1 MLTYEG
7 DLFGGSWLQVHAV
20 LQPQEFG
27 IWDAVSVAVE
37 AGRDAGLLGLRF
49 RIDQDHWRDWTR
61 KRKTKTT
68 RTKQAERERE
78 RRVKTQLHTVSW

>member
-1 MLTYEG
+1 MKMLTYEG
-7 DLFGGSWLQVHAV
+7 DLFGGPWLQVHAV
-20 LQPQEFG
+20 LQPQELG
-27 IWDAVSVAVE
+27 IRDAVSVAVE

-61 KRKTKTT
+61 KRQTKTT
-68 RTKQAERERE
+68 RTKQAERE